1 MVLGVA
7 YGLAEG
13 IVVDTHVLRI
23 SRRLH
28 LTQATEPKQVEQD
41 LIKIIPKDHWIAYS
55 HEIIHHGRQVCIARK
70 PKCTDCTL
78 ETICTSGDKTWSS
91 GKNVAQS
98 IKLLS
103 LQSRQMPRIVL
114 ALLLVLSAMP
124 VLAQQAQDAP
134 TTTLTVRSTLVQVP
148 VQVKTKSGKNVFELT
163 ADNFLVTDNG
173 IPQTI
178 TLDDDTGSQPLALA
192 IVVQIGGAGTAHLAD
207 YYGLGPILDGILGN
221 VDHRVA
227 VVTFDSTARLLQPF
241 TASTDLAAKQLNHL
255 QPGDP
260 GAAILDGIAFA
271 VAQLQQ
277 QPTNYRHAILL
288 FSETIDQDSNT
299 TLGEALRL
307 ISNTN
312 TTMYSFAFS
321 STHAAVHH
329 EASKFNQGEPGP
341 THGCFSRDGADAEYE
356 GHYSK
361 QVLDCISQLAPPVRL
376 ATMAFVA
383 ARNSLRT
390 NTANPSRSLPG
401 ANSSASTTPKTSS
414 ASSPMSSTTC
424 QISTC
429 SASTR
434 NRPPRACTT
443 STSS

>member
-1 MVLGVA
+1 M
-7 YGLAEG
+7 
-13 IVVDTHVLRI
+13 
-23 SRRLH
+23 S
-28 LTQATEPKQVEQD
+28 
-41 LIKIIPKDHWIAYS
+41 
-55 HEIIHHGRQVCIARK
+55 
-70 PKCTDCTL
+70 
-78 ETICTSGDKTWSS
+78 
-91 GKNVAQS
+91 
-98 IKLLS
+98 
-103 LQSRQMPRIVL
+103 RIVL
-114 ALLLVLSAMP
+114 ALLLVFSAMP
-124 VLAQQAQDAP
+124 VLAQQAQDTP
-134 TTTLTVRSTLVQVP
+134 TLTVRSTLVQVP
-148 VQVKTKSGKNVFELT
+148 VQVKTKSGKNVYELT
-163 ADNFLVTDNG
+163 ADNFVVTDNG

-192 IVVQIGGAGTAHLAD
+192 IVVQTGGAGTAHLVD

-227 VVTFDSTARLLQPF
+227 VVTFDSTAHLLQPF
-241 TASTDLAAKQLNHL
+241 TPSTELAAKQLNHL

-271 VAQLQQ
+271 VAQLQEQ
-277 QPTNYRHAILL
+277 HANYRHAILL

-321 STHAAVHH
+321 STHSARH
-329 EASKFNQGEPGP
+329 EASKFNQAEPGP

-390 NTANPSRSLPG
+390 NTAESIAQLTGGEFVHFSNAKELQRGLVAVINDVPNFYLLSFHPQPPTPGLHDLHVELKDHPPFELKARS
-401 ANSSASTTPKTSS
+401 AYWIDEAK
-414 ASSPMSSTTC
+414 
-424 QISTC
+424 
-429 SASTR
+429 
-434 NRPPRACTT
+434 
-443 STSS
+443 